1 MEYEENIL
9 QDDALGEDLLP
20 SDQDST
26 LEDKLD
32 HIEALLNEDIALRS
46 QEDEIVED
54 LQEDEQQRTD
64 LYTTGSGD
72 DANVGSPDYSQYI
85 YDLLTDSTI
94 KVEIVDDR
102 SIFEKQLN
110 DYSVVETIGV
120 VGLMLAFICIIV
132 AFINRYT
139 PKRR

>member
-9 QDDALGEDLLP
+9 QDNASGEDLLP
-20 SDQDST
+20 SDQDTS

-32 HIEALLNEDIALRS
+32 RIEALLNEDITLRS
-46 QEDEIVED
+46 QENEVVED
-54 LQEDEQQRTD
+54 LQENEQQGAD
-64 LYTTGSGD
+64 IYTTGSGVD
-72 DANVGSPDYSQYI
+72 NDVVPNYSQYI
-85 YDLLTDSTI
+85 YDLLTDSSI

-102 SIFEKQLN
+102 SIFDKELN
-110 DYSVVETIGV
+110 DYSVAEAIGV
-120 VGLMLAFICIIV
+120 VGLMLGFICIIV

>member
-9 QDDALGEDLLP
+9 QDDASGEDLLP

-26 LEDKLD
+26 LEDKLE

-64 LYTTGSGD
+64 LYTTSSGND
-72 DANVGSPDYSQYI
+72 VNVGDPNYTQYI

>member
-9 QDDALGEDLLP
+9 QDDASREDLLP

-64 LYTTGSGD
+64 LHTSGSGND
-72 DANVGSPDYSQYI
+72 VNVGDPNYTQYI

>member
-9 QDDALGEDLLP
+9 QDDASGEDLLSP
-20 SDQDST
+20 DQDIS
-26 LEDKLD
+26 LSDKLD
-32 HIEALLNEDIALRS
+32 RIEALLNEDIALRS
-46 QEDEIVED
+46 QENEIVED
-54 LQEDEQQRTD
+54 LQGDEQQGSD
-64 LYTTGSGD
+64 LLTTSSGND
-72 DANVGSPDYSQYI
+72 VDVDTPNYSQYI

>member
-9 QDDALGEDLLP
+9 QDDASGEDLLP
-20 SDQDST
+20 SDQNST

-64 LYTTGSGD
+64 IYATGSGND
-72 DANVGSPDYSQYI
+72 VNVDAPNYSQYI

>member
-9 QDDALGEDLLP
+9 QDNASGEDLL
-20 SDQDST
+20 SLDQDST

-32 HIEALLNEDIALRS
+32 HIEALLNEDITLRS
-46 QEDEIVED
+46 QEDENLED
-54 LQEDEQQRTD
+54 VQEDEQQGTD
-64 LYTTGSGD
+64 IYTTDSGVND
-72 DANVGSPDYSQYI
+72 NVDAPNYSQYI